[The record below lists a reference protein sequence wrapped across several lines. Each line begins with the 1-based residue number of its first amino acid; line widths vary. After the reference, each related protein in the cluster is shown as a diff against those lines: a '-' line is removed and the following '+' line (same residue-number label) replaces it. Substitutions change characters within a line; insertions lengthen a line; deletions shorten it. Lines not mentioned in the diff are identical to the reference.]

1 MTAPAVLLLIPAS
14 SYRTH
19 DFLEAAHALDLEV
32 HVGTDQPQ
40 VLAELVPER
49 TLVLDFGETEI
60 SLAAISELHS
70 CHPRPTDDH
79 GHLR

>member
-40 VLAELVPER
+40 VPATRGSFSAQLRSDMDLR
-49 TLVLDFGETEI
+49 R
-60 SLAAISELHS
+60 AADGVSVRF
-70 CHPRPTDDH
+70 CV
-79 GHLR
+79 